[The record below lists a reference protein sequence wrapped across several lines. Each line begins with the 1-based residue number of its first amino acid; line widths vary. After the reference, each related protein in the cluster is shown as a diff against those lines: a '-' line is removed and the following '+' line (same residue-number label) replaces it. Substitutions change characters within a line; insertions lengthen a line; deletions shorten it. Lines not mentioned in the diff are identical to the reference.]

1 MNGSARSSICRN
13 SSISSKKTESIFLKI
28 CIKTTLESRYGSGDP
43 SNLSEV
49 IEEKVI
55 GFLDDYGIQ
64 DLINYGTDK
73 NIFFK
78 KFIDAKK
85 LREMTEKL
93 EKLKSEYNKVDQ
105 LVLSN

>member
-1 MNGSARSSICRN
+1 
-13 SSISSKKTESIFLKI
+13 
-28 CIKTTLESRYGSGDP
+28 
-43 SNLSEV
+43 
-49 IEEKVI
+49 
-55 GFLDDYGIQ
+55 LDDYGIQ